1 MFNLIDLFY
10 PNKCPFCDAIISSSE
25 NSEHSCSSGVE
36 KENVITQVCF
46 DDDTFFS
53 VAPYSY
59 CEPVKKAIWNF
70 KFRNHK
76 EYAFYFGL
84 ALNKT
89 LRSFD
94 PNLNFDFVTSVP
106 LSKTRL
112 QERGYNQTELF
123 TKRLASIIKIK
134 YKNFLVKTKE
144 NLEQHTLP
152 AEQRVKNVRG
162 VYSTQK
168 SDIIKNKNILLCDD
182 IITTGNTI
190 GECRR
195 VLLESGAR
203 NVLCAAIA
211 IVK

>member
-1 MFNLIDLFY
+1 MFKFIDLFY
-10 PNKCPFCDAIISSSE
+10 PNKCPFCDTIISSSE
-25 NSEHSCSSGVE
+25 HSEHSCSSAVE
-36 KENVITQVCF
+36 KENVITQIHF
-46 DDDTFFS
+46 DNDTFFS
-53 VAPYSY
+53 IAPYSY
-59 CEPVKKAIWNF
+59 CEPVKKSIWNF

-76 EYAFYFGL
+76 EYAFYFGYSI
-84 ALNKT
+84 NQV

-94 PNLNFDFVTSVP
+94 PNLNFDFITSVP
-106 LSKTRL
+106 LSKKRL

-123 TKRLASIIKIK
+123 TKRLANILKIK
-134 YKNFLVKTKE
+134 HKNFLVKTKD

-152 AEQRVKNVRG
+152 ANQRTKNVRG
-162 VYSTQK
+162 VYSVQK

-195 VLLESGAR
+195 VLLEAGAQ
-203 NVLCAAIA
+203 NILCAAIA